1 MGSEFK
7 GKGLS
12 RMEGT
17 SWHVGYILKKE
28 NDPRRHKS
36 RCKYHREDGTCSY
49 KLHKCDSS
57 SHCKYYVDK
66 TLEKEKVAYRK
77 KRAEERASAQSK
89 VFAQPSRN
97 NSIHQRNVVEQHDTV
112 ILRDV
117 DTNGE
122 FEITLDRTP
131 DSAPLLHTSCKG
143 KSVGDKVSVN
153 NFTYIVLQIEKPNGK
168 KYNFAY
174 LNRNKKRS

>member
-36 RCKYHREDGTCSY
+36 RCKYHRVDGTCSY

-66 TLEKEKVAYRK
+66 ALEKEKEAYRK
-77 KRAEERASAQSK
+77 KREEERAIPRFSPPNQPAPNHSSTKELLWNSK
-89 VFAQPSRN
+89 
-97 NSIHQRNVVEQHDTV
+97 
-112 ILRDV
+112 
-117 DTNGE
+117 
-122 FEITLDRTP
+122 TP
-131 DSAPLLHTSCKG
+131 
-143 KSVGDKVSVN
+143 
-153 NFTYIVLQIEKPNGK
+153 
-168 KYNFAY
+168 
-174 LNRNKKRS
+174 